1 MPDPWT
7 PLTRPR
13 SSRRP
18 SPPPTRRQVLRAAG
32 LGIAGLGALGATAA
46 CGTPGTAP
54 AAGAPLPAASPG
66 EVVRLQYWAWL
77 KDLQKVCDVWNAK
90 NPSVQVEAV
99 WIPGGNSGGYQ
110 KIFSALAAGSGP
122 DLAQIEVRTL
132 PSYLLQNGLADLSA
146 YGFGDVIGSYD
157 EGLASQVRLDG
168 RLWGVPQDS
177 GPIGFFYRT
186 ESLEAVGA
194 QPPSTWEEWLEV
206 ARAIHGNDAGHWIDS
221 FNAGDPTTFISIA
234 TQAGA
239 TWFKPEGE
247 EWVIDMTDDATAA
260 VATLFDTALDEGLLN
275 TALPPFSV
283 GWFAAAGSGAIAS
296 LVSGSWADALIEGTT
311 GGEGQWRVAPVP
323 TWASDPSLTKAVG
336 SSYLGGSTA
345 AITSTC
351 AHPREALAFATWMTT
366 DPEGIDAMIQYS
378 GIGWSP
384 ASDYIGKAR
393 QQPSEFFSG
402 QSYNTEVFQP
412 AAQQQRTDWTW
423 SPVTLQAINI
433 VADAFRAR
441 LTGGYRTCLDAL
453 AAAQPQVVA
462 AHRDK
467 GLAVRAAS

>member
-1 MPDPWT
+1 VPDTWT
-7 PLTRPR
+7 PARGRPATPPPP
-13 SSRRP
+13 SRR
-18 SPPPTRRQVLRAAG
+18 QLLRAAG
-32 LGIAGLGALGATAA
+32 AGLAGLGALGATAA

-54 AAGAPLPAASPG
+54 ATTRPLPAAPAG

-77 KDLQKVCDVWNAK
+77 KDLQQVCDVWNAK
-90 NPSVQVEAV
+90 NPGVQVEAV

-122 DLAQIEVRTL
+122 DIAQIEVRTL
-132 PSYLLQNGLADLSA
+132 PSYLLQNGLADLGQ
-146 YGFGDVIGSYD
+146 YGFEDVIGSYD
-157 EGLASQVRLDG
+157 AGLASQVRLDG
-168 RLWGVPQDS
+168 KLWGVPQDS
-177 GPIGFFYRT
+177 GPIGFFYRP
-186 ESLEAVGA
+186 ESLDAVGA
-194 QPPSTWEEWLEV
+194 QPPATWEEWLEV
-206 ARAIHGNDAGHWIDS
+206 ARAVHANDPGHWIDS

-239 TWFKPEGE
+239 TWFRPEGE
-247 EWVIDMTDDATAA
+247 EWVIDMTDDATTA
-260 VATLFDTALDEGLLN
+260 VARLFDTALDEGLLN

-283 GWFAAAGSGAIAS
+283 GWFAAAGNGAIAS

-323 TWASDPSLTKAVG
+323 TWASDPALSSAVG

-351 AHPREALAFATWMTT
+351 PYPREALAFATWMTT
-366 DPEGIDAMIQYS
+366 DPEGIDAMIRYS

-384 ASDYIGKAR
+384 ASDYIGAAR
-393 QQPSEFFSG
+393 QEPSAFFSD
-402 QSYNTEVFQP
+402 QPYNTEVFQP